1 MYAFR
6 IIQKGFMILYA
17 FSAFYLRKN
26 RSRFVMLEVMLHI
39 SISTSVIAAM
49 DSTTTTAR
57 GTMTGSWRP
66 FTEICLLPPSFVMVD
81 CSLEIEGVGL
91 TDTRKKMSLPSLMPP
106 RIPPEW
112 LVSLM
117 IFPSGSL
124 VYWSLFV

>member
-1 MYAFR
+1 
-6 IIQKGFMILYA
+6 
-17 FSAFYLRKN
+17 
-26 RSRFVMLEVMLHI
+26 MLEVMLHI

-112 LVSLM
+112 IGKFDDLSIRIPCILVIVCMTECMGNCRAVTDFESLY
-117 IFPSGSL
+117 GTDR
-124 VYWSLFV
+124 